1 MRIDAHQHF
10 WKYTP
15 ATHGWIN
22 DEMSVIR
29 KDFLPND
36 LEPILSKHHID
47 GTIAVQADESINET
61 AFLLS
66 LSEKHDFIKAV
77 VGWIDLRSTEVN
89 DQLAYY
95 KQFKKLVGFRCIMQ
109 GQPDEA
115 YLSNTNFIKNLNS
128 LKEFNYT
135 YDLLVYHH
143 QLPSLL
149 KLIDKVPENKLI
161 LDHIG
166 KPNIKEKK
174 FSKWKE
180 NIFELAKHPGIYCKL
195 SGMITEANYSTW
207 IYDDIVP
214 YMDVVGEAF
223 GTDRICF
230 GSDWPVCLVAGQYDK
245 MIGVVE
251 KWASQLNSKT
261 QEQIFGLNTC
271 TFYNI

>member
-10 WKYTP
+10 WKYVP

-47 GTIAVQADESINET
+47 GTIAVQADESIDET
-61 AFLLS
+61 SLLLS
-66 LSEKHDFIKAV
+66 LSEKYDFIKAV

-115 YLSNTNFIKNLNS
+115 YLSNESFINNLHS
-128 LKEFNYT
+128 LKAFNYT

-149 KLIDKVPENKLI
+149 KMIDKVPENKFI

-166 KPNIKEKK
+166 KPDIKKKNISE
-174 FSKWKE
+174 WKE

-195 SGMITEANYSTW
+195 SGMITEANHSTW
-207 IYDDIVP
+207 TYDEIVP

-251 KWASQLNSKT
+251 TWASQLNTNT
-261 QEQIFGLNTC
+261 QEKIFGLNTC